1 MDTALITSTAAA
13 ATTLLTPYLVKAGE
27 KAAEE
32 VGKKLPQSVGKVWS
46 AITARFK
53 GKPAAE
59 EAVVDLVADP
69 EDADKAAAFRNQL
82 KKLLESNP
90 DFAEELAE
98 LVRNAKPQEGDTIAN
113 TGSGAV
119 ATHGGVAAGKGGVAV
134 KGDVHGGI
142 RVGNDPE
149 KD

>member
-1 MDTALITSTAAA
+1 MEMALITSTAAA

-32 VGKKLPQSVGKVWS
+32 VGKHLPSALGRLWS
-46 AITARFK
+46 AMTARFK

-59 EAVVDLVADP
+59 ESLTDLVARPD
-69 EDADKAAAFRNQL
+69 DDDTVAAFRNQL
-82 KKLLESNP
+82 RKLMESNP
-90 DFAEELAE
+90 DFARELAE
-98 LVRNAKPQEGDTIAN
+98 LLRSARSEAGDTIVV

-119 ATHGGVAAGKGGVAV
+119 ATGGGVAAGKGGVAV

-142 RVGNDPE
+142 RITNARKGD
-149 KD
+149 